1 MKRLTVFTL
10 IAVSMLPACTN
21 EALQE
26 KAANQNY
33 SFTARTDAG
42 IKTRTCLGEV
52 LSNETYPLLWE
63 KGDRIIIAP
72 SGKPATSYYETQEQG
87 CDVAEFRFISGL
99 EGNEMP
105 PENTALTALYPAD
118 AYKFTDGKHT
128 INIPENQ
135 TYRKNNISSGT
146 MPMIA
151 GATSRELSFR
161 NVCGI
166 LRLRLNTLEQDIRLS
181 SIKVAADKGLAG
193 PIATFEGTDVTWNN
207 PDGETGHGI
216 TLSCDGVALSPEPED
231 FYIVLPQGKYTG
243 FTIQLETGSPTGSRR
258 IYRMNEVLDIERS
271 AITTVNLDLA
281 QFHGG
286 SMENVTDGDKHHA
299 LTELGYGLE
308 CEEKSIYVFKEGGS
322 GSTLVKSYVGAG
334 YSDGQSSMK
343 SLPWTATFST
353 DDGATWDS
361 TIPEMFTEFTT
372 HGDGDIAG
380 DLLQYS
386 ISPSNI
392 DRVCLVKLKQDDSGK
407 EKDLRIAQY
416 TNVLVLTYDTFKADE
431 RHNVCYSKDHALL
444 SVIYEDGTE
453 EFVPEKYDNIRVGH
467 VFPEPGRHVVKL
479 RLSNTA
485 TTLDNMF
492 SIAYWAAEEYLTT
505 ADFSHTDLSGIT
517 NMESMFQNC
526 KHLETCVF
534 GEVNTPELKNI
545 KNMFKY
551 CYELRSVDIASLQ
564 TDKVTDMSSL
574 FFNCSSLERLDL
586 TGFMTNSV
594 TDMSNMFYSCRK
606 LETLDLSSF
615 DTSNVTNMNSMF
627 CSCNSLKD
635 IDLTSFNTIKAKD
648 MGGIFQ
654 ICESLKSLDLRNF
667 NTSNTENMGGMFARC
682 TKLESIDL
690 SSFNTANCTQM
701 ASMFNDCKNLKNLD
715 LRHFSTDKV
724 GSMERMFNNCSSLTE
739 LDLSSFHTQ
748 AVKSMGYM
756 FENCT
761 SLAALDLTNLSAQS
775 LEMARSMFDNCT
787 SLKNITLNDFNAP
800 NLTNAYHMFYRCE
813 AESISITNFSCADDG
828 YLYGMF
834 YGCSSMKTLTL
845 KNFDASK
852 AGSLEY
858 FLCGCRALEYLDLS
872 EFYTD
877 NVKNMSSMFMNCSS
891 LKHIDLSGM
900 RTSNV
905 TNMSMMF
912 SGSAVSEL
920 DLSNFDTSNVTQ
932 MYSMFEYCKE
942 LHTIRMNMTAMNAEL
957 HVDRMFSQ
965 TQKAGCLYAKD
976 GIVDSRIQE
985 QLPQNW
991 TIEAF

>member
-99 EGNEMP
+99 DGNAMP
-105 PENTALTALYPAD
+105 PDNTALTALYPAD

-128 INIPENQ
+128 INIPKNQ

-151 GATSRELSFR
+151 GATSRELYFR

-207 PDGETGHGI
+207 PDSETGHGI

-231 FYIVLPQGKYTG
+231 FYIVLPPGNYSG
-243 FTIQLETGSPTGSRR
+243 FKIQLETEGPDKKTYS
-258 IYRMNEVLDIERS
+258 MDEVLEIERS

-286 SMENVTDGDKHHA
+286 SMEDVTDGDKHHA

-322 GSTLVKSYVGAG
+322 GSTLVKSYVGTS

-353 DDGATWDS
+353 DDGATWGS
-361 TIPEMFTEFTT
+361 TVPEMFTEFTT

-453 EFVPEKYDNIRVGH
+453 EFVPEKYDNIRMSH

-505 ADFSHTDLSGIT
+505 ADFSHTDLSGTT

-534 GEVNTPELKNI
+534 GEVNSPELKNI

-551 CYELRSVDIASLQ
+551 CYALRSVDIASLQ

-635 IDLTSFNTIKAKD
+635 IDLTSFNTVKAKD

-654 ICESLKSLDLRNF
+654 ICESLESLDLRNF
-667 NTSNTENMGGMFARC
+667 STSNTENMGGMFARC

-761 SLAALDLTNLSAQS
+761 SLAALDLTNFSAQS
-775 LEMARSMFDNCT
+775 LEMARSMFENCS
-787 SLKNITLNDFNAP
+787 SLKSITLNDFNAP
-800 NLTNAYHMFYRCE
+800 KLTNAYMMFYRCE
-813 AESISITNFSCADDG
+813 AESISIANFSCADDG
-828 YLYGMF
+828 NLYGMF
-834 YGCSSMKTLTL
+834 NGCSSMKTLTL

-858 FLCGCRALEYLDLS
+858 FLCGCRALEHLDLS

-877 NVKNMSSMFMNCSS
+877 NVKNMGSMFMNCSS

-942 LHTIRMNMTAMNAEL
+942 LHTVRMNMTAMNAEL

-976 GIVDSRIQE
+976 GIVDSRIRE
-985 QLPQNW
+985 KLPQNW

>member
-193 PIATFEGTDVTWNN
+193 PIATFEVTDVTWNN
-207 PDGETGHGI
+207 PDSETGRGI

-231 FYIVLPQGKYTG
+231 FYIVLPPGNYSG
-243 FTIQLETGSPTGSRR
+243 FKIQLETEGPDKKT
-258 IYRMNEVLDIERS
+258 YRMDGVLEIERS

-286 SMENVTDGDKHHA
+286 SMEDVTDGDKHHA

-322 GSTLVKSYVGAG
+322 GSTLVKSYVGAS
-334 YSDGQSSMK
+334 YSDGQNSMK

-361 TIPEMFTEFTT
+361 TVPEMFTEFTT

-505 ADFSHTDLSGIT
+505 ADFSHADLSGIT

-551 CYELRSVDIASLQ
+551 CYALRSVDIASLQ

-635 IDLTSFNTIKAKD
+635 IDLTSFNTVKAKD

-654 ICESLKSLDLRNF
+654 ICESLESLDLRNF

-701 ASMFNDCKNLKNLD
+701 ASMFNECKNLKNLD

-761 SLAALDLTNLSAQS
+761 SLAALDLTNFSAQS
-775 LEMARSMFDNCT
+775 LEMARSMFENCS
-787 SLKNITLNDFNAP
+787 SLKSITLNDFNAP
-800 NLTNAYHMFYRCE
+800 KLTNAYMMFYRCE
-813 AESISITNFSCADDG
+813 AKSISIANFSCADDG
-828 YLYGMF
+828 NLYGMF
-834 YGCSSMKTLTL
+834 NGCSSMKTLTL

-858 FLCGCRALEYLDLS
+858 FLCGCRALEHLDLS

-877 NVKNMSSMFMNCSS
+877 NVKNMGSMFMNCSS

-905 TNMSMMF
+905 TNMSLMF

-942 LHTIRMNMTAMNAEL
+942 LHTVRMNMTAMNAEL

-976 GIVDSRIQE
+976 GIVDSRIRE
-985 QLPQNW
+985 KLPQNW

>member
-72 SGKPATSYYETQEQG
+72 SGKPATSYYETQGQDN
-87 CDVAEFRFISGL
+87 DVAEFRFISGL
-99 EGNEMP
+99 DGNAMP
-105 PENTALTALYPAD
+105 PEDTALTALYPAD

-193 PIATFEGTDVTWNN
+193 PIATFKGTDVTWNN
-207 PDGETGHGI
+207 PDSETGHGI

-231 FYIVLPQGKYTG
+231 FYIVLPPGNYSG
-243 FTIQLETGSPTGSRR
+243 FKIQLETESLDKKS
-258 IYRMNEVLDIERS
+258 YRMDEVLEIERS

-286 SMENVTDGDKHHA
+286 SMEDVTDGDKHHA

-322 GSTLVKSYVGAG
+322 GSTLVKSYVGAS

-353 DDGATWDS
+353 DDGATWGS
-361 TIPEMFTEFTT
+361 TVPEMFTEFTT

-551 CYELRSVDIASLQ
+551 CYALRSVDIASLQ

-635 IDLTSFNTIKAKD
+635 IDLTSFNTVKAKD

-654 ICESLKSLDLRNF
+654 ICESLESLDLRNF

-724 GSMERMFNNCSSLTE
+724 GSMERMFNNCSSLTD

-761 SLAALDLTNLSAQS
+761 SLAALDLTNFSAQS
-775 LEMARSMFDNCT
+775 LEMARSMFENCS
-787 SLKNITLNDFNAP
+787 SLKSITLNDFNAP
-800 NLTNAYHMFYRCE
+800 KLTNAYMMFYRCE
-813 AESISITNFSCADDG
+813 AESISIANFSCADDG
-828 YLYGMF
+828 NLYGMF

-858 FLCGCRALEYLDLS
+858 FLCGCRALEHLDLS

-920 DLSNFDTSNVTQ
+920 DLSDFDTSNVTQ

-942 LHTIRMNMTAMNAEL
+942 LHTVRMNMTAMNAEL

-976 GIVDSRIQE
+976 GIVDSRIRE
-985 QLPQNW
+985 KLPQNW

>member
-72 SGKPATSYYETQEQG
+72 SGKPATSYYETQDQDS
-87 CDVAEFRFISGL
+87 DVAEFRFISGL
-99 EGNEMP
+99 EGNAMP

-135 TYRKNNISSGT
+135 TYRKNSISSGT

-193 PIATFEGTDVTWNN
+193 PIAIFEGTDVTWNN
-207 PDGETGHGI
+207 PDSETGHGI

-286 SMENVTDGDKHHA
+286 SMEDVTDGDKHHA

-322 GSTLVKSYVGAG
+322 GSTLVKSYVGAS

-361 TIPEMFTEFTT
+361 TVPEMFTEFTT

-392 DRVCLVKLKQDDSGK
+392 DRVCLVRLKQDDSGK
-407 EKDLRIAQY
+407 EKELRIAQY

-551 CYELRSVDIASLQ
+551 CYALRSVDIASLQ

-627 CSCNSLKD
+627 CSCNFLKD
-635 IDLTSFNTIKAKD
+635 IDLTSFNTVKAKD

-756 FENCT
+756 FEDCT
-761 SLAALDLTNLSAQS
+761 SLAALDLTNFSAQS

-800 NLTNAYHMFYRCE
+800 KLTNAYMMFYRCE

-845 KNFDASK
+845 KDFDASK

-912 SGSAVSEL
+912 SGSVVSEL

-942 LHTIRMNMTAMNAEL
+942 LHTVRMNMTAMNAEL

-965 TQKAGCLYAKD
+965 TQKTGCLYAKD
-976 GIVDSRIQE
+976 GIVDSRIRE
-985 QLPQNW
+985 KLPQNW
-991 TIEAF
+991 TVEAF

>member
-1 MKRLTVFTL
+1 
-10 IAVSMLPACTN
+10 MLPACTN

-26 KAANQNY
+26 KSANQNY
-33 SFTARTDAG
+33 SFTARADVG
-42 IKTRTCLGEV
+42 IKTRTCLGEA

-72 SGKPATSYYETQEQG
+72 SGKPATSYYDTQEQDS
-87 CDVAEFRFISGL
+87 DVAEFRFIIGL
-99 EGNEMP
+99 EGNAMP
-105 PENTALTALYPAD
+105 SENTALTALYPAE
-118 AYKFTDGKHT
+118 AYKFIDGKHT

-135 TYRKNNISSGT
+135 TYRKNSISSGT

-166 LRLRLNTLEQDIRLS
+166 LRLRLNTLEQDIRLNTV
-181 SIKVAADKGLAG
+181 KVTADKGLSG

-207 PDGETGHGI
+207 PDGETGRGI
-216 TLSCDGVALSPEPED
+216 TLSCNGIALSPEPED
-231 FYIVLPQGKYTG
+231 FHIVLPPGNYSG
-243 FTIQLETGSPTGSRR
+243 FKIQLETEGLDKKS
-258 IYRMNEVLDIERS
+258 YRMDKVLEIERS

-286 SMENVTDGDKHHA
+286 SMEDVTDGDKHHA

-322 GSTLVKSYVGAG
+322 GSVLVKSYMGAS

-380 DLLQYS
+380 DQLQYS

-407 EKDLRIAQY
+407 EKDIRIAQY

-431 RHNVCYSKDHALL
+431 RHDVCYSKDHALL

-453 EFVPEKYDNIRVGH
+453 EFVPEKYDNILVGH

-479 RLSNTA
+479 RLNNTA

-505 ADFSHTDLSGIT
+505 ADFSHTDLSRIT

-545 KNMFKY
+545 KNMFKD
-551 CYELRSVDIASLQ
+551 CHALKSVDIASLQ

-574 FFNCSSLERLDL
+574 FFYCGSLERLDL

-606 LETLDLSSF
+606 IETLDLSSF
-615 DTSNVTNMNSMF
+615 DTSNVTDMNFMF
-627 CSCNSLKD
+627 CSCKSLKD
-635 IDLTSFNTIKAKD
+635 IDLTSFNTTKTKD
-648 MGGIFQ
+648 MSGLFQ

-667 NTSNTENMGGMFARC
+667 NTSNTENMGAMFSSC
-682 TKLESIDL
+682 TELESIDL

-701 ASMFNDCKNLKNLD
+701 ASMFNGCRKLRELD
-715 LRHFSTDKV
+715 LRNFRTDKV
-724 GSMERMFNNCSSLTE
+724 KNMQNMFNNCSSLTE
-739 LDLSSFHTQ
+739 LDLSSFHTP
-748 AVKSMGYM
+748 AVTSMGYM
-756 FENCT
+756 FQDCT
-761 SLAALDLTNLSAQS
+761 ALETVDLTNFSAQS
-775 LEMARSMFDNCT
+775 LTMARAMFENC
-787 SLKNITLNDFNAP
+787 SALKSITLNDFNAP
-800 NLTNAYHMFYRCE
+800 NLTNAYMMFYRCG
-813 AESISITNFSCADDG
+813 AVSISIANFSCADDG
-828 YLYGMF
+828 NLYGMF
-834 YGCSSMKTLTL
+834 RDCSSLKTLTL

-852 AGSLEY
+852 AGTLEY
-858 FLCGCRALEYLDLS
+858 FLCSCIRLEYLDLS

-877 NVKNMSSMFMNCSS
+877 NVKNMRAMFMNCTS

-905 TNMSMMF
+905 TNMSFMF
-912 SGSAVSEL
+912 SNCATSEL
-920 DLSNFDTSNVTQ
+920 DLSDFDTSNVTK
-932 MYSMFEYCKE
+932 MYSMFESCKE
-942 LHTIRMNMTAMNAEL
+942 LHTVRMNMTAMNAEL
-957 HVDRMFSQ
+957 HVDRMFPQ

-976 GIVDSRIQE
+976 GIVDSRIRE
-985 QLPQNW
+985 KLPQNW

>member
-1 MKRLTVFTL
+1 MKKLTVFTL

-99 EGNEMP
+99 EGNAMP

-135 TYRKNNISSGT
+135 TYRKNSISSGT

-151 GATSRELSFR
+151 GATSRELTFR

-166 LRLRLNTLEQDIRLS
+166 LRLQLNTLEQDIRLS

-207 PDGETGHGI
+207 PDSETGHGI
-216 TLSCDGVALSPEPED
+216 TLSCDSVALSPEPED
-231 FYIVLPQGKYTG
+231 FYIVLPPGNYSG
-243 FTIQLETGSPTGSRR
+243 FKIQLETKGPDKKT
-258 IYRMNEVLDIERS
+258 YRMDEVLEIERS

-286 SMENVTDGDKHHA
+286 SMEDVTDGDKHHA

-322 GSTLVKSYVGAG
+322 GSTLVKSYVGAS

-353 DDGATWDS
+353 DDGATWGS
-361 TIPEMFTEFTT
+361 TVPEMFTEFTT

-534 GEVNTPELKNI
+534 GEVNSPELKNI

-551 CYELRSVDIASLQ
+551 CYALRSVDIASLQ

-635 IDLTSFNTIKAKD
+635 IDLTSFNTVKAKD

-654 ICESLKSLDLRNF
+654 ICESLESLDLRNF
-667 NTSNTENMGGMFARC
+667 STSNTENMGGMFARC

-761 SLAALDLTNLSAQS
+761 SLAALDLTNFSAQS
-775 LEMARSMFDNCT
+775 LEMARSMFENCT
-787 SLKNITLNDFNAP
+787 SLKSITLNDFNAP
-800 NLTNAYHMFYRCE
+800 NLTNAYMMFYRCE
-813 AESISITNFSCADDG
+813 AESISIANFSCADNG
-828 YLYGMF
+828 NLYGMF
-834 YGCSSMKTLTL
+834 QDCSSMKTLTL

-852 AGSLEY
+852 AGSLDY
-858 FLCGCRALEYLDLS
+858 FLCGCRALEHLDLS

-991 TIEAF
+991 TVEAF

>member
-72 SGKPATSYYETQEQG
+72 SGKPATSYYETQGQDN
-87 CDVAEFRFISGL
+87 DVAEFRFISGL
-99 EGNEMP
+99 EGNAMP

-207 PDGETGHGI
+207 PDGETGRGI

-231 FYIVLPQGKYTG
+231 FYIVLPPGNYSG
-243 FTIQLETGSPTGSRR
+243 FKIQLETEGPDKKT
-258 IYRMNEVLDIERS
+258 YRMDGVLEIERS

-286 SMENVTDGDKHHA
+286 SMEDVTDGDKHHA

-322 GSTLVKSYVGAG
+322 GSTLVKSYVGAS

-517 NMESMFQNC
+517 NMENMFQNC

-606 LETLDLSSF
+606 HETLDLSSF

-635 IDLTSFNTIKAKD
+635 IDLTSFNTVKAKD

-654 ICESLKSLDLRNF
+654 ICESLESLDLRNF

-724 GSMERMFNNCSSLTE
+724 GSIERMFNNCSSLTE

-761 SLAALDLTNLSAQS
+761 SLAALDLTNFSAQS
-775 LEMARSMFDNCT
+775 LEMARSMFENCS
-787 SLKNITLNDFNAP
+787 SLKSITLNDFNAP
-800 NLTNAYHMFYRCE
+800 NLTNAYMMFYRCE
-813 AESISITNFSCADDG
+813 AESISIANFSCADDG
-828 YLYGMF
+828 NLYGMF
-834 YGCSSMKTLTL
+834 QDCSSMKTLTL

-858 FLCGCRALEYLDLS
+858 FLCGCRALEHLDLS

-965 TQKAGCLYAKD
+965 TQKTGCLYAKD
-976 GIVDSRIQE
+976 GIVDSRIRE
-985 QLPQNW
+985 KLPQNW

>member
-1 MKRLTVFTL
+1 MKRLTVFTF

-42 IKTRTCLGEV
+42 IKTRTCLGEAW
-52 LSNETYPLLWE
+52 SNETYPLLWE

-72 SGKPATSYYETQEQG
+72 SGKPATSYYETQGQ
-87 CDVAEFRFISGL
+87 DSDMAEFRFISGL
-99 EGNEMP
+99 DGNEMP
-105 PENTALTALYPAD
+105 PENTALTALYPAE

-128 INIPENQ
+128 IHIPENQ

-151 GATSRELSFR
+151 GATSRELHFR

-207 PDGETGHGI
+207 PDSETGHGI

-231 FYIVLPQGKYTG
+231 FYIVLPPGNYSG
-243 FTIQLETGSPTGSRR
+243 FKIQLETEGPDKKTYSMDG
-258 IYRMNEVLDIERS
+258 VLEIERS

-286 SMENVTDGDKHHA
+286 SMEDVTDGDKHHA

-322 GSTLVKSYVGAG
+322 GSTLVKSYVGAS

-361 TIPEMFTEFTT
+361 TVPEMFTEFTT

-431 RHNVCYSKDHALL
+431 SHNVCYSKDHALL

-453 EFVPEKYDNIRVGH
+453 EFVPEKYDNIRMSH

-526 KHLETCVF
+526 KQLETCVF

-545 KNMFKY
+545 KNMFKD
-551 CYELRSVDIASLQ
+551 CYALKSVDIASLQ
-564 TDKVTDMSSL
+564 TDKVTDMSGL
-574 FFNCSSLERLDL
+574 FYYCGSLERLDL
-586 TGFMTNSV
+586 TGFMTSSV
-594 TDMSNMFYSCRK
+594 TDMSDMFHSCGK
-606 LETLDLSSF
+606 IETLDLSSF
-615 DTSNVTNMNSMF
+615 DTSNVTDMNFMF
-627 CSCNSLKD
+627 CSCKSLRD
-635 IDLTSFNTIKAKD
+635 IDLTSFNTVKAKD
-648 MGGIFQ
+648 MCGMFQ
-654 ICESLKSLDLRNF
+654 ICESLESLDLRNF

-724 GSMERMFNNCSSLTE
+724 ESMESMFNNCSSLTE

-761 SLAALDLTNLSAQS
+761 SLAALDLTNFSAQS
-775 LEMARSMFDNCT
+775 LTMARSMFENCS
-787 SLKNITLNDFNAP
+787 SLKSITLNDFNAP
-800 NLTNAYHMFYRCE
+800 NLTNAYMMFYRCE

-834 YGCSSMKTLTL
+834 HDCSSMKTLTL
-845 KNFDASK
+845 KNFDANK
-852 AGSLEY
+852 ASSLEY
-858 FLCGCRALEYLDLS
+858 FLCGCRALEHLDLS

-877 NVKNMSSMFMNCSS
+877 NVKNMGSMFMNCSS

-900 RTSNV
+900 MTSNV
-905 TNMSMMF
+905 TNMSLMF

-932 MYSMFEYCKE
+932 MYSMFEYCNE
-942 LHTIRMNMTAMNAEL
+942 LHTVRMNMTAMNAEL

-976 GIVDSRIQE
+976 GIVDSRIRE
-985 QLPQNW
+985 KLPQNW

>member
-42 IKTRTCLGEV
+42 IKTRTFLGEV

-63 KGDRIIIAP
+63 KGDRLIIAP

-87 CDVAEFRFISGL
+87 FDVAEFRFISGL

-118 AYKFTDGKHT
+118 VYKFTDGKHT

-151 GATSRELSFR
+151 RAASRELSFR

-181 SIKVAADKGLAG
+181 TIKVAADKGLSG
-193 PIATFEGTDVTWNN
+193 PIATFEETDVTWNN
-207 PDGETGHGI
+207 PDGETGRGI

-231 FYIVLPQGKYTG
+231 FYIVLPPGNYSG
-243 FTIQLETGSPTGSRR
+243 FKIQLETESLDKKS
-258 IYRMNEVLDIERS
+258 YRMNEVLEIERS

-286 SMENVTDGDKHHA
+286 SMEDVTDGDKHHA

-322 GSTLVKSYVGAG
+322 GSTLVKSYVGAS

-392 DRVCLVKLKQDDSGK
+392 DRVCLVKLKQDESGK
-407 EKDLRIAQY
+407 ERDLRIAQY

-635 IDLTSFNTIKAKD
+635 IDLTSFNTVKAKD

-739 LDLSSFHTQ
+739 LNLSSFHTQ

-761 SLAALDLTNLSAQS
+761 SLAALDLTNFSAQS
-775 LEMARSMFDNCT
+775 LEMARSMFENCS
-787 SLKNITLNDFNAP
+787 SLKSITLNDFNAP
-800 NLTNAYHMFYRCE
+800 KLTNAYMMFYRCE
-813 AESISITNFSCADDG
+813 AESISIANFSCADDG
-828 YLYGMF
+828 NLYGMF

-858 FLCGCRALEYLDLS
+858 FLCGCRALEHLDLS

-877 NVKNMSSMFMNCSS
+877 NVKNMNSMFMNCSS

-920 DLSNFDTSNVTQ
+920 DLSDFDTSNVTQ

-942 LHTIRMNMTAMNAEL
+942 LHTVRMNMTAMNAEL

-976 GIVDSRIQE
+976 GIVDSRIRE
-985 QLPQNW
+985 KLPQNW

>member
-99 EGNEMP
+99 DGNAMP
-105 PENTALTALYPAD
+105 PDNTALTALYPAD

-151 GATSRELSFR
+151 GATSRELYFR

-207 PDGETGHGI
+207 PDSETGRGI

-231 FYIVLPQGKYTG
+231 FYIVLPPGNYSG
-243 FTIQLETGSPTGSRR
+243 FTIQLETEGLDKKT
-258 IYRMNEVLDIERS
+258 YRMNEVLEIERS

-286 SMENVTDGDKHHA
+286 SMEDVTDGDKHHA

-322 GSTLVKSYVGAG
+322 GSTLVKSYVGAS

-353 DDGATWDS
+353 DDGATWGS

-380 DLLQYS
+380 DLLRYS

-505 ADFSHTDLSGIT
+505 ADFSHADLSRTT

-526 KHLETCVF
+526 KHLEICVF

-551 CYELRSVDIASLQ
+551 CYALRSVDIASLQ

-635 IDLTSFNTIKAKD
+635 IDLTSFNTAKAKD

-701 ASMFNDCKNLKNLD
+701 ASMFNECKNLKNLD

-761 SLAALDLTNLSAQS
+761 SLAALDLTNFSAQS
-775 LEMARSMFDNCT
+775 LEMARSMFENCS
-787 SLKNITLNDFNAP
+787 SLKSITLNDFNAP
-800 NLTNAYHMFYRCE
+800 KLTNAYMMFYRCE
-813 AESISITNFSCADDG
+813 AESISIANFSCADDG
-828 YLYGMF
+828 NLYGMF
-834 YGCSSMKTLTL
+834 NGCSSMKTLTL

-858 FLCGCRALEYLDLS
+858 FLCGCRALEHLDLS

-877 NVKNMSSMFMNCSS
+877 NVKNMGSMFMNCSS

-905 TNMSMMF
+905 TNMSLMF

-942 LHTIRMNMTAMNAEL
+942 LHTVRMNMTAMNAEL

-976 GIVDSRIQE
+976 GIVDSRIRE
-985 QLPQNW
+985 KLPQNW

>member
-26 KAANQNY
+26 KSANHNY

-72 SGKPATSYYETQEQG
+72 SGKPATSYYETQSQDN
-87 CDVAEFRFISGL
+87 DVAEFRFISGL

-135 TYRKNNISSGT
+135 IYRKNNISSGT

-207 PDGETGHGI
+207 PDSETGHGI

-231 FYIVLPQGKYTG
+231 FYIVLPPGNYSG
-243 FTIQLETGSPTGSRR
+243 FKIQLETGSPTGSRR
-258 IYRMNEVLDIERS
+258 IYRMNEVLNIERS

-286 SMENVTDGDKHHA
+286 SMEDVTDGDKHHA
-299 LTELGYGLE
+299 LTELGYRLE
-308 CEEKSIYVFKEGGS
+308 CGEKSIYVFEEGGS
-322 GSTLVKSYVGAG
+322 GSTLVKSYVGAS

-361 TIPEMFTEFTT
+361 TVPEMFTEFTT

-453 EFVPEKYDNIRVGH
+453 EFVPEKYDNIRMSH

-551 CYELRSVDIASLQ
+551 CYALRSVDIASLQ

-635 IDLTSFNTIKAKD
+635 IDLTSFNTVKAKD

-667 NTSNTENMGGMFARC
+667 NTSNTENMGGIFARC

-761 SLAALDLTNLSAQS
+761 SLAALDLANFSAQS

-800 NLTNAYHMFYRCE
+800 NLTNAYMMFYRCE

-845 KNFDASK
+845 KDFDASK

-905 TNMSMMF
+905 TNMSLMF

-942 LHTIRMNMTAMNAEL
+942 LHAIRMNMTAMNAEL

-976 GIVDSRIQE
+976 GIVDSRIRE
-985 QLPQNW
+985 KLPQNW

>member
-99 EGNEMP
+99 DGNAMP

-166 LRLRLNTLEQDIRLS
+166 LRLRLNTLEQDMRLS

-193 PIATFEGTDVTWNN
+193 PIATFKGTDVTWNN
-207 PDGETGHGI
+207 PDSETGHGI

-231 FYIVLPQGKYTG
+231 FYIVLPPGNYSG
-243 FTIQLETGSPTGSRR
+243 FKIQLETESLDKKS
-258 IYRMNEVLDIERS
+258 YRMDEVLEIERS

-286 SMENVTDGDKHHA
+286 SMEDVTDGDKHHA

-322 GSTLVKSYVGAG
+322 GSTLVKSYVGAS

-353 DDGATWDS
+353 DDGATWGS
-361 TIPEMFTEFTT
+361 TVPEMFTEFTT

-392 DRVCLVKLKQDDSGK
+392 DRVCLVKLKQEDSGK

-505 ADFSHTDLSGIT
+505 ADFSHADLSGIT

-606 LETLDLSSF
+606 LKTLDLSSF

-635 IDLTSFNTIKAKD
+635 IDLTSFNTVKAKD

-654 ICESLKSLDLRNF
+654 ICESLESLDLRNF

-761 SLAALDLTNLSAQS
+761 SLAALDLTNFSAQS

-800 NLTNAYHMFYRCE
+800 NLTNAYMMFYRCE
-813 AESISITNFSCADDG
+813 AESISIANFSCADDG
-828 YLYGMF
+828 NLYGMF
-834 YGCSSMKTLTL
+834 QDCSSMKTLTL
-845 KNFDASK
+845 KDFDASK

-905 TNMSMMF
+905 TNMSLMF

-942 LHTIRMNMTAMNAEL
+942 LHTVRMNMTAMNAEL

-976 GIVDSRIQE
+976 GIVDSRIRE
-985 QLPQNW
+985 KLPQNW

>member
-99 EGNEMP
+99 DGNAMP
-105 PENTALTALYPAD
+105 PDNTALTALYPAD

-151 GATSRELSFR
+151 GATSRELYFR

-207 PDGETGHGI
+207 PDSETGRGI

-231 FYIVLPQGKYTG
+231 FYIVLPPGNYSG
-243 FTIQLETGSPTGSRR
+243 FKIQLETEGPDKKT
-258 IYRMNEVLDIERS
+258 YRMDGVLEIERS

-286 SMENVTDGDKHHA
+286 SMEDVTDGDKHHA

-322 GSTLVKSYVGAG
+322 GSTLVKSYVGTS

-361 TIPEMFTEFTT
+361 TAPEMFTEFTT

-479 RLSNTA
+479 RLNNTA

-505 ADFSHTDLSGIT
+505 ADFSHTDLSGTT

-534 GEVNTPELKNI
+534 GEVNTTELKNI

-551 CYELRSVDIASLQ
+551 CYALRSVDIASLQ

-635 IDLTSFNTIKAKD
+635 IDLTSFNTVKTKD

-701 ASMFNDCKNLKNLD
+701 ASMFNECKNLKNLD

-739 LDLSSFHTQ
+739 LNLSSFHTQ

-761 SLAALDLTNLSAQS
+761 SLAALDLTNFSAQS
-775 LEMARSMFDNCT
+775 LEMARSMFENCS
-787 SLKNITLNDFNAP
+787 SLKSITLNDFNAP
-800 NLTNAYHMFYRCE
+800 KLTNAYMMFYRCE
-813 AESISITNFSCADDG
+813 AESISIANFSCADDG
-828 YLYGMF
+828 NLYGMF

-858 FLCGCRALEYLDLS
+858 FLCGCRALEHLDLS

-877 NVKNMSSMFMNCSS
+877 NVKNMSSMFLNCSS

-920 DLSNFDTSNVTQ
+920 DLSDFDTSNVTQ

-942 LHTIRMNMTAMNAEL
+942 LHTVRMNMTAMNAEL
-957 HVDRMFSQ
+957 NVDRMFSQ

-976 GIVDSRIQE
+976 GIVDSRIRE
-985 QLPQNW
+985 KLPQNW
-991 TIEAF
+991 TVEAF

>member
-42 IKTRTCLGEV
+42 IKTRTFLGEV

-128 INIPENQ
+128 IIIPENQ

-207 PDGETGHGI
+207 PDSETGHGI

-231 FYIVLPQGKYTG
+231 FYIVLPPGNYSG
-243 FTIQLETGSPTGSRR
+243 FKIQLETEGPDKKT
-258 IYRMNEVLDIERS
+258 YRMDEVLEIERS

-286 SMENVTDGDKHHA
+286 SMEDVTDGDKHHA

-322 GSTLVKSYVGAG
+322 GSTLVKSYVGAS

-361 TIPEMFTEFTT
+361 TVPEMFTEFTT

-551 CYELRSVDIASLQ
+551 CYALRSVDIASLQ

-627 CSCNSLKD
+627 GSCNSLKD
-635 IDLTSFNTIKAKD
+635 IDLTSFNTVKAKD

-654 ICESLKSLDLRNF
+654 ICESLESLDLRNF
-667 NTSNTENMGGMFARC
+667 STSNTENMGGMFARC

-690 SSFNTANCTQM
+690 SSFNTANCTHM

-761 SLAALDLTNLSAQS
+761 SLSALDLANFSAQS
-775 LEMARSMFDNCT
+775 LEMARSMFENCS
-787 SLKNITLNDFNAP
+787 SLKSITLNDFNAP
-800 NLTNAYHMFYRCE
+800 NLTNAYMMFYRCE
-813 AESISITNFSCADDG
+813 AESISIANFSCADDG
-828 YLYGMF
+828 NLYGMF
-834 YGCSSMKTLTL
+834 QDCSSMKTLTL

-852 AGSLEY
+852 AGSLDY
-858 FLCGCRALEYLDLS
+858 FLCGCRALEHLDLS

-877 NVKNMSSMFMNCSS
+877 NVKNMGSMFMNCSS

-905 TNMSMMF
+905 TNMSLMF

-932 MYSMFEYCKE
+932 MYSMFEYCNE
-942 LHTIRMNMTAMNAEL
+942 LHTVRMNMTAMNAEL

-976 GIVDSRIQE
+976 GIVDSRIRE
-985 QLPQNW
+985 KLPQNW

>member
-33 SFTARTDAG
+33 SFTARTDTG

-52 LSNETYPLLWE
+52 LSNETYPMLWE

-207 PDGETGHGI
+207 PDSETGHGI

-231 FYIVLPQGKYTG
+231 FYIVLPPGNYSG
-243 FTIQLETGSPTGSRR
+243 FTIQLETEGLDKKT
-258 IYRMNEVLDIERS
+258 YRMNEVLEIERS

-286 SMENVTDGDKHHA
+286 SMEDVTDGDKHHA

-322 GSTLVKSYVGAG
+322 GSTLVKSYVGTS

-361 TIPEMFTEFTT
+361 TAPEMFTEFTT

-453 EFVPEKYDNIRVGH
+453 EFVPEKYDNIRMSH

-505 ADFSHTDLSGIT
+505 ADFSHTDLSRIT

-534 GEVNTPELKNI
+534 GEVNTTELKNI

-551 CYELRSVDIASLQ
+551 CYALRSVDIASLQ

-635 IDLTSFNTIKAKD
+635 IDLTSFNTVKTKD

-701 ASMFNDCKNLKNLD
+701 ASMFNECKNLKNLD

-739 LDLSSFHTQ
+739 LNLSSFHTQ

-761 SLAALDLTNLSAQS
+761 SLAALDLTNFSAQS
-775 LEMARSMFDNCT
+775 LEMARSMFENCS
-787 SLKNITLNDFNAP
+787 SLKSITLNDFNAP
-800 NLTNAYHMFYRCE
+800 KLTNAYMMFYRCE
-813 AESISITNFSCADDG
+813 AESISIANFSCADDG
-828 YLYGMF
+828 NLYGMF

-858 FLCGCRALEYLDLS
+858 FLCGCRALEHLDLS

-877 NVKNMSSMFMNCSS
+877 NVKNMSSMFLNCSS

-920 DLSNFDTSNVTQ
+920 DLSDFDTSNVTQ

-942 LHTIRMNMTAMNAEL
+942 LHTVRMNMTAMNAEL

-976 GIVDSRIQE
+976 GIVDSRIRE
-985 QLPQNW
+985 KLPQNW

>member
-99 EGNEMP
+99 EGNAMP

-135 TYRKNNISSGT
+135 TYRKNSISSGT
-146 MPMIA
+146 MPMLA
-151 GATSRELSFR
+151 GATSRELHFR

-166 LRLRLNTLEQDIRLS
+166 LRLRLNTLEQDVKLS
-181 SIKVAADKGLAG
+181 TIKVAADKGLAG

-207 PDGETGHGI
+207 PDSETGHGI

-231 FYIVLPQGKYTG
+231 FYIVLPPGNYSG
-243 FTIQLETGSPTGSRR
+243 FKIQLETEGLDKKT
-258 IYRMNEVLDIERS
+258 YRMDEVLEIERS

-286 SMENVTDGDKHHA
+286 SMEDVTDGDKHHA

-322 GSTLVKSYVGAG
+322 GSTLVKSYVGAS

-361 TIPEMFTEFTT
+361 TVPEMFTEFTT

-407 EKDLRIAQY
+407 EKGLRIAQY

-453 EFVPEKYDNIRVGH
+453 EFVPEKYDNIRMSH

-534 GEVNTPELKNI
+534 GEVNSPELKNI

-551 CYELRSVDIASLQ
+551 CYALRSVDIASLQ

-615 DTSNVTNMNSMF
+615 DTANVTNMNAMF
-627 CSCNSLKD
+627 GSCNSLKD
-635 IDLTSFNTIKAKD
+635 IDLTSFNTVKAKD

-654 ICESLKSLDLRNF
+654 ICESLESLDLRNF
-667 NTSNTENMGGMFARC
+667 STSNTENMGGMFARC

-761 SLAALDLTNLSAQS
+761 SLSALDLANFSAQS
-775 LEMARSMFDNCT
+775 LEMARSMFENCS
-787 SLKNITLNDFNAP
+787 SLKSITLNDFNAP
-800 NLTNAYHMFYRCE
+800 NLTNAYMMFYRCE
-813 AESISITNFSCADDG
+813 AESISIANFSCADDG
-828 YLYGMF
+828 NLYGMF
-834 YGCSSMKTLTL
+834 QDCSSMKTLTL

-858 FLCGCRALEYLDLS
+858 FLCGCRALEHLDLS

-877 NVKNMSSMFMNCSS
+877 NVKNMGSMFMNCSS

-905 TNMSMMF
+905 TNMSLMF

-942 LHTIRMNMTAMNAEL
+942 LHTVRMNMTAMNAEL

-976 GIVDSRIQE
+976 GIVDSRIRE
-985 QLPQNW
+985 KLPQNW

>member
-72 SGKPATSYYETQEQG
+72 SGKPATSYYETQGQDN
-87 CDVAEFRFISGL
+87 DVAEFRFISDL

-135 TYRKNNISSGT
+135 TYRKNNICSGT
-146 MPMIA
+146 MLMIA

-207 PDGETGHGI
+207 PDGETGRGI

-231 FYIVLPQGKYTG
+231 FYIVLPPGNYSG
-243 FTIQLETGSPTGSRR
+243 FKIQLETEGPDKKT
-258 IYRMNEVLDIERS
+258 YRMDGVLEIERS

-286 SMENVTDGDKHHA
+286 SMEEVTDGDKHHA

-322 GSTLVKSYVGAG
+322 GSTLVKSYVGAS
-334 YSDGQSSMK
+334 YSDGKSSMK

-361 TIPEMFTEFTT
+361 TVPEMFTEFTT

-392 DRVCLVKLKQDDSGK
+392 DRVCLVRLKQDDSGK

-505 ADFSHTDLSGIT
+505 ADFSHADLSRTT

-551 CYELRSVDIASLQ
+551 CYALRSVDIASLQ

-635 IDLTSFNTIKAKD
+635 IDLTSFNTVKAKD

-654 ICESLKSLDLRNF
+654 ICESLESLDLRNF

-701 ASMFNDCKNLKNLD
+701 ASMFNECKNLKNLD

-761 SLAALDLTNLSAQS
+761 SLAALDLTNFSAQS
-775 LEMARSMFDNCT
+775 LEMARSMFENCS
-787 SLKNITLNDFNAP
+787 SLKSITLNDFNAP
-800 NLTNAYHMFYRCE
+800 KLTNAYMMFYRCE
-813 AESISITNFSCADDG
+813 AESISIANFSCADDG
-828 YLYGMF
+828 NLYGMF
-834 YGCSSMKTLTL
+834 NGCSSMKTLTL

-858 FLCGCRALEYLDLS
+858 FLCGCRALEHLDLS

-877 NVKNMSSMFMNCSS
+877 NVKNMGSMFMNCSS

-900 RTSNV
+900 MTSNV
-905 TNMSMMF
+905 TNMSLMF

-942 LHTIRMNMTAMNAEL
+942 LHTVRMNMTAMNAEL

-976 GIVDSRIQE
+976 GIVDSRIRE
-985 QLPQNW
+985 KLPQNW

>member
-99 EGNEMP
+99 DGNAMP
-105 PENTALTALYPAD
+105 PDNTALTALYPAD

-166 LRLRLNTLEQDIRLS
+166 LRLKLNTLEQDIRLS

-231 FYIVLPQGKYTG
+231 FYIVLPPGNYSG
-243 FTIQLETGSPTGSRR
+243 FKIQLETEGPDKKT
-258 IYRMNEVLDIERS
+258 YRMDGVLEIERS

-286 SMENVTDGDKHHA
+286 SMEDVTDGDKHHA

-322 GSTLVKSYVGAG
+322 GSTLVKSYVGTS

-361 TIPEMFTEFTT
+361 TAPEMFTEFTT

-479 RLSNTA
+479 RLNNTA

-551 CYELRSVDIASLQ
+551 CYALRSVDIASLQ

-627 CSCNSLKD
+627 CSCNSIKD
-635 IDLTSFNTIKAKD
+635 IDLTSFNTVKAKD

-682 TKLESIDL
+682 AKLENIDL

-761 SLAALDLTNLSAQS
+761 SLAALDLTNFSAQS

-800 NLTNAYHMFYRCE
+800 KLTNAYMMFYRCE
-813 AESISITNFSCADDG
+813 AESISIANFSCADDG
-828 YLYGMF
+828 NLYGMF
-834 YGCSSMKTLTL
+834 QDCPSMKTLTL

-852 AGSLEY
+852 AGSLDY

-877 NVKNMSSMFMNCSS
+877 NVKSMNSMFMNCSS

-942 LHTIRMNMTAMNAEL
+942 LHTVRMNMTAMNAEL

-976 GIVDSRIQE
+976 GIVDSRIRE
-985 QLPQNW
+985 KLPQNW

>member
-216 TLSCDGVALSPEPED
+216 TLSCDGVALSPEPEA
-231 FYIVLPQGKYTG
+231 FYIVLPPGNYSG
-243 FTIQLETGSPTGSRR
+243 FKIQLETEGPDKKT
-258 IYRMNEVLDIERS
+258 YRMDGVLEIERS

-286 SMENVTDGDKHHA
+286 SMEDVTDGDKHHA

-322 GSTLVKSYVGAG
+322 GSTLVKSYVGAS

-361 TIPEMFTEFTT
+361 TVPEMFTEFTT

-392 DRVCLVKLKQDDSGK
+392 DRVCLVRLKQDDSGK
-407 EKDLRIAQY
+407 EKELRIAQY

-635 IDLTSFNTIKAKD
+635 IDLTSFNTVKAKD

-667 NTSNTENMGGMFARC
+667 STSNTENMGGMFARC

-976 GIVDSRIQE
+976 GIVDSRILE

>member
-99 EGNEMP
+99 DGNAMP

-193 PIATFEGTDVTWNN
+193 PIATFKGTDVTWNN
-207 PDGETGHGI
+207 PDSETGHGI
-216 TLSCDGVALSPEPED
+216 TLSCDGAALSPEPED
-231 FYIVLPQGKYTG
+231 FYIVLPPGNYSG
-243 FTIQLETGSPTGSRR
+243 FKIQLETESLDKKS
-258 IYRMNEVLDIERS
+258 YRMDEVLEIERS

-286 SMENVTDGDKHHA
+286 SMEDVTDGDKHHA

-322 GSTLVKSYVGAG
+322 GSTLVKSYVGAS

-353 DDGATWDS
+353 DDGATWGS
-361 TIPEMFTEFTT
+361 TVPEMFTEFTT

-407 EKDLRIAQY
+407 EKELRIAQY

-615 DTSNVTNMNSMF
+615 YTSNVTNMNSMF

-635 IDLTSFNTIKAKD
+635 IDLTSFNTVKAKD

-654 ICESLKSLDLRNF
+654 ICESLESLDLRNF

-756 FENCT
+756 FEDCT
-761 SLAALDLTNLSAQS
+761 SLAALDLTNFSAQS

-800 NLTNAYHMFYRCE
+800 NLTNAYMMFYRCE
-813 AESISITNFSCADDG
+813 AESISIANFSCADDG
-828 YLYGMF
+828 NLYGMF

-845 KNFDASK
+845 KDFDASK

-965 TQKAGCLYAKD
+965 TQKTGCLYAKD
-976 GIVDSRIQE
+976 GIVDSRIRE
-985 QLPQNW
+985 KLPQNW

>member
-42 IKTRTCLGEV
+42 IKTRTCLGED

-72 SGKPATSYYETQEQG
+72 SGKPATSYYETQGQDN
-87 CDVAEFRFISGL
+87 DVAEFRFISGL
-99 EGNEMP
+99 EGNAMP
-105 PENTALTALYPAD
+105 PDNTALTALYPAD

-135 TYRKNNISSGT
+135 TYRKNSISSGA

-207 PDGETGHGI
+207 PDGETGRGI

-231 FYIVLPQGKYTG
+231 FYIVLPPGNYSG
-243 FTIQLETGSPTGSRR
+243 FKIQLETEGPDKKT
-258 IYRMNEVLDIERS
+258 YRMDGVLEIERS

-286 SMENVTDGDKHHA
+286 SMEDVTDGDKHHA
-299 LTELGYGLE
+299 LTELGYRLE

-322 GSTLVKSYVGAG
+322 GSTLVKSYVGAS

-353 DDGATWDS
+353 DDGATWGS
-361 TIPEMFTEFTT
+361 TVPEMFTEFTT

-627 CSCNSLKD
+627 CYCNSLKD
-635 IDLTSFNTIKAKD
+635 IDLTSFNTVKAKD

-761 SLAALDLTNLSAQS
+761 SLAALDLTNFSAQS
-775 LEMARSMFDNCT
+775 LEMARSMFENCS
-787 SLKNITLNDFNAP
+787 SLKSITLNDFNAP
-800 NLTNAYHMFYRCE
+800 KLTNAYMMFYRCE
-813 AESISITNFSCADDG
+813 AESISIANFSCADDG
-828 YLYGMF
+828 NLYGMF

-858 FLCGCRALEYLDLS
+858 FLCGCRALEHLDLS

-920 DLSNFDTSNVTQ
+920 DLSDFDTSNVTQ

-942 LHTIRMNMTAMNAEL
+942 LHTVRMNMTAMNAEL

-965 TQKAGCLYAKD
+965 TQKTGCLYAKD
-976 GIVDSRIQE
+976 GIVDSRIRE
-985 QLPQNW
+985 KLPQNW

>member
-63 KGDRIIIAP
+63 KGDRIIIAS
-72 SGKPATSYYETQEQG
+72 SGKPATSYYETQGQDK
-87 CDVAEFRFISGL
+87 DVAEFRFISGL

-135 TYRKNNISSGT
+135 TYRKNNISSRT

-207 PDGETGHGI
+207 PDSETGHGI

-231 FYIVLPQGKYTG
+231 FYIVLPPGNYSG
-243 FTIQLETGSPTGSRR
+243 FTIQLETEGLDKKT
-258 IYRMNEVLDIERS
+258 YRMNEVLEIERS

-286 SMENVTDGDKHHA
+286 SMEDVTDGDKHHA

-322 GSTLVKSYVGAG
+322 GSTLVKSYVGAS

-361 TIPEMFTEFTT
+361 TVPEMFTEFTT

-407 EKDLRIAQY
+407 EKNLRIAQY

-453 EFVPEKYDNIRVGH
+453 EFVPEQYDNIRMSH

-505 ADFSHTDLSGIT
+505 ADFSHTDLSGTT

-551 CYELRSVDIASLQ
+551 CYALRSVDIASLQ

-635 IDLTSFNTIKAKD
+635 IDLTSFNTVKAKD

-654 ICESLKSLDLRNF
+654 ICESLESLDLRNF

-701 ASMFNDCKNLKNLD
+701 ASMFNECNNLKNLD

-761 SLAALDLTNLSAQS
+761 SLAALDLTNFSAQS
-775 LEMARSMFDNCT
+775 LEMARSMFENCS
-787 SLKNITLNDFNAP
+787 SLKSITLNDFNAP
-800 NLTNAYHMFYRCE
+800 KLTNAYMMFYRCE
-813 AESISITNFSCADDG
+813 AESISIANFSCADDG
-828 YLYGMF
+828 NLYGMF
-834 YGCSSMKTLTL
+834 NGCSSMKTLTL

-858 FLCGCRALEYLDLS
+858 FLCGCRALEHLDLS

-877 NVKNMSSMFMNCSS
+877 NVKNMGSMFMNCSS

-905 TNMSMMF
+905 TNMSLMF

-942 LHTIRMNMTAMNAEL
+942 LHTVRMNMTAMNAEL

-976 GIVDSRIQE
+976 GIVDSRIRE
-985 QLPQNW
+985 KLPQNW

>member
-21 EALQE
+21 ETLQE

-52 LSNETYPLLWE
+52 LSNETYPMLWE

-72 SGKPATSYYETQEQG
+72 SGKPATSYYETQGQDN
-87 CDVAEFRFISGL
+87 DVAEFRFISGL
-99 EGNEMP
+99 EGNAMP

-207 PDGETGHGI
+207 PDSETGHGI

-231 FYIVLPQGKYTG
+231 FYIVLPPGNYSG
-243 FTIQLETGSPTGSRR
+243 FKIQLETEGLDKKS
-258 IYRMNEVLDIERS
+258 YRMDEVLEIERS

-286 SMENVTDGDKHHA
+286 SMEDVTDGDKHHA

-322 GSTLVKSYVGAG
+322 GSTLVKSYVGAS

-361 TIPEMFTEFTT
+361 TVPEMFTEFTT

-392 DRVCLVKLKQDDSGK
+392 DRVCLVRLKQDDSGK
-407 EKDLRIAQY
+407 EKELRIAQY

-467 VFPEPGRHVVKL
+467 VFPVPGRHVVKL

-627 CSCNSLKD
+627 CSCNSLKN
-635 IDLTSFNTIKAKD
+635 IDLTSFNTVKAKD

-761 SLAALDLTNLSAQS
+761 SLAALDLTNFSAQS
-775 LEMARSMFDNCT
+775 LEMARSMFENCS
-787 SLKNITLNDFNAP
+787 SLKSITLNDFNAP
-800 NLTNAYHMFYRCE
+800 NLTNAYMMFYRCE
-813 AESISITNFSCADDG
+813 AESISIANFSCADDG

-858 FLCGCRALEYLDLS
+858 FLCGCRALEYLDLP

>member
-63 KGDRIIIAP
+63 KGDRIIIAS
-72 SGKPATSYYETQEQG
+72 SGKPATSYYETQGQDN
-87 CDVAEFRFISGL
+87 DVAEFRFISGL

-128 INIPENQ
+128 IDIPENQ

-151 GATSRELSFR
+151 GATSRELYFR

-207 PDGETGHGI
+207 PDSETGRGI

-231 FYIVLPQGKYTG
+231 FYIVLPPGNYSG
-243 FTIQLETGSPTGSRR
+243 FKIQLETEGPDKKT
-258 IYRMNEVLDIERS
+258 YRMDGVLEIERS

-286 SMENVTDGDKHHA
+286 SMEDVTDGDKHHA

-322 GSTLVKSYVGAG
+322 GSTLVKSYVGTS

-361 TIPEMFTEFTT
+361 TVPEMFTEFTT

-453 EFVPEKYDNIRVGH
+453 EFVPEQYDNIRMSH

-551 CYELRSVDIASLQ
+551 CYALRSVDIASLQ

-606 LETLDLSSF
+606 LQTLDLSSF

-635 IDLTSFNTIKAKD
+635 IDLTSFNTVKAKD

-654 ICESLKSLDLRNF
+654 ICESLESLDLRNF
-667 NTSNTENMGGMFARC
+667 STSNTENMGGMFARC

-761 SLAALDLTNLSAQS
+761 SLAALDLTNFSAQS

-800 NLTNAYHMFYRCE
+800 KLTNAYMMFYRCE
-813 AESISITNFSCADDG
+813 AESISIANFSCADDG
-828 YLYGMF
+828 NLYGMF
-834 YGCSSMKTLTL
+834 NGCSSMKTLTL

-858 FLCGCRALEYLDLS
+858 FLCGCRALEHLDLS

-877 NVKNMSSMFMNCSS
+877 NVKNMGSMFMNCSS

-905 TNMSMMF
+905 TNMSLMF

-942 LHTIRMNMTAMNAEL
+942 LHTVRMNMTAMNAEL

-976 GIVDSRIQE
+976 GIVDSRIRE
-985 QLPQNW
+985 KLPQNW

>member
-63 KGDRIIIAP
+63 KGDRIIIAS
-72 SGKPATSYYETQEQG
+72 SGKPATSYYETQSQDN
-87 CDVAEFRFISGL
+87 DVAEFRFISGL

-207 PDGETGHGI
+207 PDSETGHGI

-231 FYIVLPQGKYTG
+231 FYIVLPPGNYSG
-243 FTIQLETGSPTGSRR
+243 FKIQLETEGPDKKTYS
-258 IYRMNEVLDIERS
+258 MDEVLEIERS

-286 SMENVTDGDKHHA
+286 SMEDVTDGDKHHA

-322 GSTLVKSYVGAG
+322 GSTLVKSYVGTS

-361 TIPEMFTEFTT
+361 TAPEMFTEFTT

-416 TNVLVLTYDTFKADE
+416 TNVLVLTYDTFQADE

-505 ADFSHTDLSGIT
+505 ADFSHTDLSKTT

-551 CYELRSVDIASLQ
+551 CYALRSVDIASLQ

-627 CSCNSLKD
+627 CYCNSLKD
-635 IDLTSFNTIKAKD
+635 IDLTSFNTVKAKD

-654 ICESLKSLDLRNF
+654 ICESLESLDLRNF

-701 ASMFNDCKNLKNLD
+701 ASMFNECKNLKNLD

-761 SLAALDLTNLSAQS
+761 SLAALDLTNFSAQS
-775 LEMARSMFDNCT
+775 LEMARSMFENCS
-787 SLKNITLNDFNAP
+787 SLKSITLNDFNAP
-800 NLTNAYHMFYRCE
+800 KLTNAYMMFYRCE
-813 AESISITNFSCADDG
+813 AESISIANFSCADDG
-828 YLYGMF
+828 NLYGMF

-858 FLCGCRALEYLDLS
+858 FLCGCRALEHLDLS

-877 NVKNMSSMFMNCSS
+877 NVKNMSSMFLNCSS

-942 LHTIRMNMTAMNAEL
+942 LHTVRMNMTAMNAEL

-976 GIVDSRIQE
+976 GIVDSRIRE
-985 QLPQNW
+985 KLPQNW

>member
-72 SGKPATSYYETQEQG
+72 SRKPATSYYETQEQDS
-87 CDVAEFRFISGL
+87 DVAEFRFISGL

-135 TYRKNNISSGT
+135 TYRKNSISSGT

-151 GATSRELSFR
+151 GATSRELHFR

-193 PIATFEGTDVTWNN
+193 PIATFEGTDVTWNK
-207 PDGETGHGI
+207 PDGETGRGI
-216 TLSCDGVALSPEPED
+216 TLSCDGIALSPEPED
-231 FYIVLPQGKYTG
+231 FHIVLPPGNYSG
-243 FTIQLETGSPTGSRR
+243 FKIQLETEGMDKKS
-258 IYRMNEVLDIERS
+258 YRMDEVLEIERS

-281 QFHGG
+281 QFHGD
-286 SMENVTDGDKHHA
+286 SMEDVTDGDKHHA

-308 CEEKSIYVFKEGGS
+308 CEEKTIYVFKEGGS
-322 GSTLVKSYVGAG
+322 GSTLVKSYVGTS

-361 TIPEMFTEFTT
+361 TVPEMFTEFTT

-453 EFVPEKYDNIRVGH
+453 EFVPEKYDNIRMSH

-505 ADFSHTDLSGIT
+505 ADFSHTDLSGTT

-551 CYELRSVDIASLQ
+551 CYALRSVDIASLQ

-627 CSCNSLKD
+627 GSCNSLKD
-635 IDLTSFNTIKAKD
+635 IDLTSFNTVKAKD
-648 MGGIFQ
+648 MGGMFQ
-654 ICESLKSLDLRNF
+654 ICESLESLDLRNF
-667 NTSNTENMGGMFARC
+667 STSNTENMGGMFARC

-701 ASMFNDCKNLKNLD
+701 ASMFNECKNLKNLD

-761 SLAALDLTNLSAQS
+761 SLAALDLANFSAQS
-775 LEMARSMFDNCT
+775 LEMARAMFENCS
-787 SLKNITLNDFNAP
+787 SLKAITLNDFNAP
-800 NLTNAYHMFYRCE
+800 NLTNAYMMFYRCE
-813 AESISITNFSCADDG
+813 AESISITDFSCADDG

-834 YGCSSMKTLTL
+834 HDCSSMKTLTL

-858 FLCGCRALEYLDLS
+858 FLCGCRALEHLDLS

-877 NVKNMSSMFMNCSS
+877 NVKNMGSMFMNCSS

-900 RTSNV
+900 RTSKV
-905 TNMSMMF
+905 TNMSLMF
-912 SGSAVSEL
+912 SGSAISEL

-942 LHTIRMNMTAMNAEL
+942 LHTVRMNMTKMNAEL
-957 HVDRMFSQ
+957 NVDRMFSQ

-976 GIVDSRIQE
+976 GIVDSRIRE

>member
-72 SGKPATSYYETQEQG
+72 SGKPTTSYYETQGQDN
-87 CDVAEFRFISGL
+87 DVAEFHFISGL
-99 EGNEMP
+99 EGNAMP

-207 PDGETGHGI
+207 PDGETGRGI

-231 FYIVLPQGKYTG
+231 FYIVLPPGNYSG
-243 FTIQLETGSPTGSRR
+243 FKIQLETEGPDKKT
-258 IYRMNEVLDIERS
+258 YRMDGVLEIERS

-286 SMENVTDGDKHHA
+286 SMEDVTDGDKHHA
-299 LTELGYGLE
+299 LTELGYRLE

-322 GSTLVKSYVGAG
+322 GSTLVKSYVGAS

-353 DDGATWDS
+353 DDGATWGS
-361 TIPEMFTEFTT
+361 TVPEMFTEFTT

-627 CSCNSLKD
+627 CYCNSLKD
-635 IDLTSFNTIKAKD
+635 IDLTSFNTVKAKD

-682 TKLESIDL
+682 TKLENIDL

-701 ASMFNDCKNLKNLD
+701 ASMFNECKNLKNLD

-761 SLAALDLTNLSAQS
+761 SLAALDLTNFSAQS
-775 LEMARSMFDNCT
+775 LEMARSMFENCS
-787 SLKNITLNDFNAP
+787 SLKSITLNDFNAP
-800 NLTNAYHMFYRCE
+800 KLTNAYMMFYRCE

-828 YLYGMF
+828 NLYGMF
-834 YGCSSMKTLTL
+834 QDCSSMKTLTL

-852 AGSLEY
+852 AGSLDY
-858 FLCGCRALEYLDLS
+858 FLCGCRALEHLDLS

-877 NVKNMSSMFMNCSS
+877 NVKNMGSMFMNCSS

-905 TNMSMMF
+905 TNMSLMF

-942 LHTIRMNMTAMNAEL
+942 LHTVRMNMTAMNAEL

-976 GIVDSRIQE
+976 GIVDSRIRE
-985 QLPQNW
+985 KLPHNW

>member
-72 SGKPATSYYETQEQG
+72 SGKPATSYYETQGQDN
-87 CDVAEFRFISGL
+87 DVAEFRFISGL

-207 PDGETGHGI
+207 PDSETGHGI

-231 FYIVLPQGKYTG
+231 FYIVLPPGNYSG
-243 FTIQLETGSPTGSRR
+243 FKIQLETESLDKKS
-258 IYRMNEVLDIERS
+258 YRMDEVLEIERS

-286 SMENVTDGDKHHA
+286 SMEDVTDGDKHHA

-322 GSTLVKSYVGAG
+322 GSTLVKSYVGAS

-353 DDGATWDS
+353 DDGATWGS
-361 TIPEMFTEFTT
+361 TVPEMFTEFTT

-392 DRVCLVKLKQDDSGK
+392 DRVCLVKLKQEDSGK

-551 CYELRSVDIASLQ
+551 CYALRSVDIASLQ

-635 IDLTSFNTIKAKD
+635 IDLTSFNTVKAKD

-654 ICESLKSLDLRNF
+654 ICESLESLDLRNF

-756 FENCT
+756 FEDCT
-761 SLAALDLTNLSAQS
+761 SLAALDLTNFSAQS

-800 NLTNAYHMFYRCE
+800 KLTNAYHMFYRCE
-813 AESISITNFSCADDG
+813 AESISIANFSCADDG
-828 YLYGMF
+828 NLYGMF
-834 YGCSSMKTLTL
+834 QDCSSMKTLTL

-852 AGSLEY
+852 AGSLDY
-858 FLCGCRALEYLDLS
+858 FLCGCRALEHLDLS

-877 NVKNMSSMFMNCSS
+877 NVKNMGSMFMNCSS

-942 LHTIRMNMTAMNAEL
+942 LHTVRMNMTAMNAEL

>member
-10 IAVSMLPACTN
+10 IAVSMLPACTY

-26 KAANQNY
+26 KSANQNY

-42 IKTRTCLGEV
+42 IKTRTCLGENS
-52 LSNETYPLLWE
+52 SNETFPLLWE

-87 CDVAEFRFISGL
+87 SDVAEFRFISGL
-99 EGNEMP
+99 EGNAMP

-118 AYKFTDGKHT
+118 AYKFTDGKHR

-135 TYRKNNISSGT
+135 IYRKNNISSGT

-151 GATSRELSFR
+151 GATSRELHFR

-166 LRLRLNTLEQDIRLS
+166 LRLRLNTLEQDTKLS
-181 SIKVAADKGLAG
+181 TIKVAADKAISG
-193 PIATFEGTDVTWNN
+193 PIATFEGTEVTWNN
-207 PDGETGHGI
+207 TDGETGRGI

-231 FYIVLPQGKYTG
+231 FYIVLPPGNYSG
-243 FTIQLETGSPTGSRR
+243 FKIQLETEGPDKKT
-258 IYRMNEVLDIERS
+258 YRMDEVLEIERS

-286 SMENVTDGDKHHA
+286 SMEDVTDGDQHHA

-322 GSTLVKSYVGAG
+322 GSTLVKSYVGTS

-361 TIPEMFTEFTT
+361 TAPEMFTEFTT

-386 ISPSNI
+386 ISPSDI

-407 EKDLRIAQY
+407 EMDIRIAQY
-416 TNVLVLTYDTFKADE
+416 CNVLVLTYDTFQADE
-431 RHNVCYSKDHALL
+431 RHNVCYSKDHAIL

-453 EFVPEKYDNIRVGH
+453 EFVPEKYDNIRVAH

-479 RLSNTA
+479 RLSNAA

-492 SIAYWAAEEYLTT
+492 SIVYWAAEEYLTT
-505 ADFSHTDLSGIT
+505 ADFSNTDLSGIT
-517 NMESMFQNC
+517 NMESMFENC

-534 GEVNTPELKNI
+534 GKVNTPELKNI

-551 CYELRSVDIASLQ
+551 CYALRSVDIASLQ
-564 TDKVTDMSSL
+564 TDKVTDMSGL

-586 TGFMTNSV
+586 TGFMTNYV
-594 TDMSNMFYSCRK
+594 TDMSNMFYSCQK
-606 LETLDLSSF
+606 IETLDLSSF
-615 DTSNVTNMNSMF
+615 DTSNVTNMHFMF
-627 CSCNSLKD
+627 CFCKALKD
-635 IDLTSFNTIKAKD
+635 IDITSFNTAKAKD
-648 MGGIFQ
+648 MSGIFQ

-667 NTSNTENMGGMFARC
+667 NTSNAENMGALFARC
-682 TKLESIDL
+682 TELESIDL
-690 SSFNTANCTQM
+690 SSFDTANCTQM
-701 ASMFNDCKNLKNLD
+701 ASMFLECKKLKNLD

-724 GSMERMFNNCSSLTE
+724 VNMERMFNNCSSLTE
-739 LDLSSFHTQ
+739 LDLSSFRTP

-761 SLAALDLTNLSAQS
+761 ALATLDLTHFSAQS
-775 LEMARSMFDNCT
+775 LEMARAMFGNCK
-787 SLKNITLNDFNAP
+787 SLKDITLNDFNAP
-800 NLTNAYHMFYRCE
+800 NLTNAYNMFSGCG

-852 AGSLEY
+852 AGTLEY
-858 FLCGCRALEYLDLS
+858 FLCGCSRLEYLDLS
-872 EFYTD
+872 KFHTD
-877 NVKNMSSMFMNCSS
+877 NVKNMGSMFMNCSS

-942 LHTIRMNMTAMNAEL
+942 LHTVRMNMTAMNAEL
-957 HVDRMFSQ
+957 NVDRMFSQ

-976 GIVDSRIQE
+976 GIVDSRIRE
-985 QLPQNW
+985 KLPHNW

>member
-99 EGNEMP
+99 DGNAMP
-105 PENTALTALYPAD
+105 PDNTALTALYPAD

-151 GATSRELSFR
+151 GATSRELYFR

-207 PDGETGHGI
+207 PDSETGRGI

-231 FYIVLPQGKYTG
+231 FYIVLPPGNYSG
-243 FTIQLETGSPTGSRR
+243 FKIQLETEGPDKKT
-258 IYRMNEVLDIERS
+258 YRMDGVLEIERS

-286 SMENVTDGDKHHA
+286 SMEDVTDGDKHHA

-322 GSTLVKSYVGAG
+322 GSTLVKSYVGTS

-361 TIPEMFTEFTT
+361 TAPEMFTEFTT

-479 RLSNTA
+479 RLNNTA

-505 ADFSHTDLSGIT
+505 ADFSHTDLSRIT

-534 GEVNTPELKNI
+534 GEVNTTELKNI

-551 CYELRSVDIASLQ
+551 CYALRSVDIASLQ

-635 IDLTSFNTIKAKD
+635 IDLTSFNTVKAKD

-654 ICESLKSLDLRNF
+654 ICESLESLDLRNF
-667 NTSNTENMGGMFARC
+667 STSNTENMGGMFARC

-761 SLAALDLTNLSAQS
+761 SLAALDLTNFSAQS
-775 LEMARSMFDNCT
+775 LEMARSMFENCS
-787 SLKNITLNDFNAP
+787 SLKSITLNDFNAP
-800 NLTNAYHMFYRCE
+800 NLTNAYMMFYRCG
-813 AESISITNFSCADDG
+813 AESISIANFSCADDG
-828 YLYGMF
+828 NLYGMF
-834 YGCSSMKTLTL
+834 QDCSSMKTLTL
-845 KNFDASK
+845 KNFNASK

-858 FLCGCRALEYLDLS
+858 FLCGCRALEHLDLS

-877 NVKNMSSMFMNCSS
+877 NVKNMGSMFMNCSS

-905 TNMSMMF
+905 TNMSLMF

-942 LHTIRMNMTAMNAEL
+942 LHTVRMNMTAMNAEL

-976 GIVDSRIQE
+976 GIVDSRIRE
-985 QLPQNW
+985 KLPQNW

>member
-118 AYKFTDGKHT
+118 AYKYTAGKHT

-135 TYRKNNISSGT
+135 TYRKNSISSGT

-151 GATSRELSFR
+151 GATSRELHFR

-166 LRLRLNTLEQDIRLS
+166 LRLRLNSLEQDIRLS

-207 PDGETGHGI
+207 PDGETGRGI

-231 FYIVLPQGKYTG
+231 FYIVLPPGNYSG
-243 FTIQLETGSPTGSRR
+243 FKIQLETEGPDKKT
-258 IYRMNEVLDIERS
+258 YRMNEVLDIERS

-286 SMENVTDGDKHHA
+286 SMEDVTDGDKHHA

-322 GSTLVKSYVGAG
+322 GSTLVKSYVGAS

-361 TIPEMFTEFTT
+361 TVPEMFTEFTT

-534 GEVNTPELKNI
+534 GEVNSPELKNI

-551 CYELRSVDIASLQ
+551 CYALRSVDIASLQ

-627 CSCNSLKD
+627 GSCNSLKD
-635 IDLTSFNTIKAKD
+635 IDLTSFNTVKAKD

-654 ICESLKSLDLRNF
+654 ICESLESLDLRNF

-690 SSFNTANCTQM
+690 SSFNTASCTQM

-724 GSMERMFNNCSSLTE
+724 ESMESMFNNCSSLTE

-761 SLAALDLTNLSAQS
+761 SLAALDLTNFSAQS
-775 LEMARSMFDNCT
+775 LEMARSMFENCS
-787 SLKNITLNDFNAP
+787 SLKSITLNDFNAP
-800 NLTNAYHMFYRCE
+800 NLTNAYMMFYRCE
-813 AESISITNFSCADDG
+813 AESISIANFSCADDG
-828 YLYGMF
+828 NLYGMF
-834 YGCSSMKTLTL
+834 QDCSSMKTLTL

-852 AGSLEY
+852 ARSLDY
-858 FLCGCRALEYLDLS
+858 FLCGCRALEHLDLS

-877 NVKNMSSMFMNCSS
+877 NVKNMGSMFMNCSS

-905 TNMSMMF
+905 TNMSLMF

-932 MYSMFEYCKE
+932 MYSMFEYCNE
-942 LHTIRMNMTAMNAEL
+942 LHTVRMNMTAMNAEL

-976 GIVDSRIQE
+976 GIVDSRIRE

>member
-21 EALQE
+21 DALQE

-33 SFTARTDAG
+33 RFTARTDAG

-72 SGKPATSYYETQEQG
+72 SGKPATSYYETQGQDK
-87 CDVAEFRFISGL
+87 DVAEFRFISDL
-99 EGNEMP
+99 EGNAMP

-151 GATSRELSFR
+151 GATSRELHFR

-166 LRLRLNTLEQDIRLS
+166 LRLRLNTLEQDVILS
-181 SIKVAADKGLAG
+181 TIKVAADKGLAG

-207 PDGETGHGI
+207 PDGETGRGI

-231 FYIVLPQGKYTG
+231 FYIVLPPGNYSG
-243 FTIQLETGSPTGSRR
+243 FKIQLETEGPDKKT
-258 IYRMNEVLDIERS
+258 YRMDGVLEIERS

-286 SMENVTDGDKHHA
+286 SMEDVTDGDKHHA

-322 GSTLVKSYVGAG
+322 GSTLVKSYVGTS

-361 TIPEMFTEFTT
+361 TAPEMFTEFTT

-453 EFVPEKYDNIRVGH
+453 EFVPEKYDNIRMSH

-505 ADFSHTDLSGIT
+505 ADFSHTDLSGTT

-551 CYELRSVDIASLQ
+551 CYALRSVDIASLQ

-635 IDLTSFNTIKAKD
+635 IDLTSFNTVKAKD

-701 ASMFNDCKNLKNLD
+701 ASMFNECKNLKNLD

-761 SLAALDLTNLSAQS
+761 SLAALDLTNFSAQN
-775 LEMARSMFDNCT
+775 LTMARSMFENCT
-787 SLKNITLNDFNAP
+787 SLKSITLNDFNAP
-800 NLTNAYHMFYRCE
+800 NLTNAYMMFYRCE
-813 AESISITNFSCADDG
+813 AESISIANFSCADDG
-828 YLYGMF
+828 NLYGMF
-834 YGCSSMKTLTL
+834 QDCSSMKTLTL
-845 KNFDASK
+845 KNFNASK

-858 FLCGCRALEYLDLS
+858 FLCGCRALEHLDLS

-877 NVKNMSSMFMNCSS
+877 NVKNMGSMFMNCSS

-905 TNMSMMF
+905 TNMSLMF

-942 LHTIRMNMTAMNAEL
+942 LHTVRMNMTAMNAEL

-976 GIVDSRIQE
+976 GIVDSRIRE
-985 QLPQNW
+985 KLPQNW

>member
-72 SGKPATSYYETQEQG
+72 SGKPATSYYETQSQDS
-87 CDVAEFRFISGL
+87 DVAEFRFISGL

-207 PDGETGHGI
+207 PDGETGRGI

-231 FYIVLPQGKYTG
+231 FYIVLPPGNYSG
-243 FTIQLETGSPTGSRR
+243 FKIQLETEGPDKKT
-258 IYRMNEVLDIERS
+258 YRMNEVLEIERS

-286 SMENVTDGDKHHA
+286 SIEDVTDGDKHHA

-322 GSTLVKSYVGAG
+322 GSTLVKSNVGAS

-353 DDGATWDS
+353 DDGATWGS
-361 TIPEMFTEFTT
+361 TVPEMFTEFTT

-635 IDLTSFNTIKAKD
+635 IDLTSFNTVKAKD
-648 MGGIFQ
+648 MGGLFQ

-667 NTSNTENMGGMFARC
+667 STANTENMGGMFARC

-756 FENCT
+756 FEDCT
-761 SLAALDLTNLSAQS
+761 SLAALDLTNFSAQS

-800 NLTNAYHMFYRCE
+800 NLTNAYMMFYRCE
-813 AESISITNFSCADDG
+813 AESISIANFSCADDG
-828 YLYGMF
+828 NLYGMF
-834 YGCSSMKTLTL
+834 QDCSSMKTLTL

-852 AGSLEY
+852 AGSLDY
-858 FLCGCRALEYLDLS
+858 FLCGCRALEHLDLS

>member
-33 SFTARTDAG
+33 SFTARTDSG
-42 IKTRTCLGEV
+42 IKTRTCLGED

-99 EGNEMP
+99 EGNAMP

-166 LRLRLNTLEQDIRLS
+166 LRLQLNTLEQDIRLS

-193 PIATFEGTDVTWNN
+193 PIATFEGTDVTWDN
-207 PDGETGHGI
+207 PDSETGRGI

-231 FYIVLPQGKYTG
+231 FYIVLPPGKYTG

-286 SMENVTDGDKHHA
+286 SIEDVTDGDKHHA

-322 GSTLVKSYVGAG
+322 GSTLVKSYVGAS

-353 DDGATWDS
+353 DDGATWGS
-361 TIPEMFTEFTT
+361 TVPEMFTEFTT

-574 FFNCSSLERLDL
+574 FFNCNSLERLDL

-635 IDLTSFNTIKAKD
+635 IDLTSFNTVKAKD

-667 NTSNTENMGGMFARC
+667 STSNTENMGGMFARC

-775 LEMARSMFDNCT
+775 LEMDRSMFDNCT

>member
-21 EALQE
+21 DALQE

-33 SFTARTDAG
+33 RFTARTDAG

-72 SGKPATSYYETQEQG
+72 SGKPATSYYETQGQDK
-87 CDVAEFRFISGL
+87 DVAEFRFISDL
-99 EGNEMP
+99 EGNAMP

-128 INIPENQ
+128 ISIPENQ

-166 LRLRLNTLEQDIRLS
+166 LRLHLNTLEQDIRLS

-207 PDGETGHGI
+207 PDSETGRGI

-231 FYIVLPQGKYTG
+231 FYIVLPPGNYSG
-243 FTIQLETGSPTGSRR
+243 FKIQLETEGPDKKTYS
-258 IYRMNEVLDIERS
+258 MDEVLEIERS

-286 SMENVTDGDKHHA
+286 SMEDVADGDKHHA

-322 GSTLVKSYVGAG
+322 GSTLVKSYVGAS

-361 TIPEMFTEFTT
+361 TVPEMFTEFTT

-479 RLSNTA
+479 RLNNTA

-551 CYELRSVDIASLQ
+551 CYALRSVDIASLQ

-635 IDLTSFNTIKAKD
+635 IDLTSFNTVKAKD

-654 ICESLKSLDLRNF
+654 ICESLESLDLRNF

-701 ASMFNDCKNLKNLD
+701 ASMFNECKNLKNLD

-739 LDLSSFHTQ
+739 LDLSSLHTQ

-761 SLAALDLTNLSAQS
+761 SLAALDLTNFSTQS
-775 LEMARSMFDNCT
+775 LEMARSMFENCS
-787 SLKNITLNDFNAP
+787 SLKSITLNDFNAP
-800 NLTNAYHMFYRCE
+800 KLTNAYMMFYRCE
-813 AESISITNFSCADDG
+813 AESISIANFSCADDG
-828 YLYGMF
+828 NLYGMF

-858 FLCGCRALEYLDLS
+858 FLCGCRALEHLDLS

-877 NVKNMSSMFMNCSS
+877 NVKNMSSMFLNCSS

-920 DLSNFDTSNVTQ
+920 DLSDFDTSNVTQ

-942 LHTIRMNMTAMNAEL
+942 LHTVRMNMTAMNAEL

-976 GIVDSRIQE
+976 GIVDSRIRE
-985 QLPQNW
+985 KLPQNW

>member
-26 KAANQNY
+26 KSANQNY

-42 IKTRTCLGEV
+42 IKSRTCMGEA

-72 SGKPATSYYETQEQG
+72 SGKPATSYYETQDQDS
-87 CDVAEFRFISGL
+87 DVAEFRFISGL
-99 EGNEMP
+99 EGNAMP

-118 AYKFTDGKHT
+118 AYNFIAGKHT

-135 TYRKNNISSGT
+135 TYRKNSISSGT

-151 GATSRELSFR
+151 GATSRELHFR

-166 LRLRLNTLEQDIRLS
+166 LRLRLNTLEQDTKLS
-181 SIKVAADKGLAG
+181 TIKVAADKGLAG
-193 PIATFEGTDVTWNN
+193 PIGTFEGTDVTWNN

-231 FYIVLPQGKYTG
+231 FYIVLPPGNYSG
-243 FTIQLETGSPTGSRR
+243 FKIQLETEGPDKKT
-258 IYRMNEVLDIERS
+258 YRMNEVLEIERS

-286 SMENVTDGDKHHA
+286 SMEDVTDGDQHHA

-322 GSTLVKSYVGAG
+322 GSTLVKSYVGTS

-361 TIPEMFTEFTT
+361 TAPEMFTEFTT
-372 HGDGDIAG
+372 HGNGDIAG

-386 ISPSNI
+386 ISPSDI

-407 EKDLRIAQY
+407 EMDIRIAQY
-416 TNVLVLTYDTFKADE
+416 CNVLVLTYDTFQADE
-431 RHNVCYSKDHALL
+431 RHNVCYSKDHAIL

-453 EFVPEKYDNIRVGH
+453 EFVPEKYDNIRVAH

-479 RLSNTA
+479 RLSNAA

-492 SIAYWAAEEYLTT
+492 SIVYWAAEEYLTT
-505 ADFSHTDLSGIT
+505 ADFSNTDLSGIT
-517 NMESMFQNC
+517 NMESMFENC

-534 GEVNTPELKNI
+534 GKVNTPELKNI

-551 CYELRSVDIASLQ
+551 CYALRSVDIASLQ
-564 TDKVTDMSSL
+564 TDKVTDMSGL

-594 TDMSNMFYSCRK
+594 TDMSNMFYSCQK
-606 LETLDLSSF
+606 IETLDLSSF
-615 DTSNVTNMNSMF
+615 DTSNVTNMHFMF
-627 CSCNSLKD
+627 CFCKALKD
-635 IDLTSFNTIKAKD
+635 IDITSFNTAKAKD
-648 MGGIFQ
+648 MSGIFQ

-667 NTSNTENMGGMFARC
+667 NTSNAENMGALFARC
-682 TKLESIDL
+682 TELESIDL
-690 SSFNTANCTQM
+690 SSFDTANCTQM
-701 ASMFNDCKNLKNLD
+701 ASMFLECKKLKNLD

-739 LDLSSFHTQ
+739 LDLSSFRTP

-761 SLAALDLTNLSAQS
+761 ALATLDLTHFSAQS
-775 LEMARSMFDNCT
+775 LEMARAMFGNCK
-787 SLKNITLNDFNAP
+787 SLKDITLNDFNAP
-800 NLTNAYHMFYRCE
+800 NLTNAYNMFSGCG

-834 YGCSSMKTLTL
+834 QDCSSMKTLTL

-852 AGSLEY
+852 AGTLEY
-858 FLCGCRALEYLDLS
+858 FLCGCSRLEYLDLS

-877 NVKNMSSMFMNCSS
+877 NVKNMGSMFMNCSS

-900 RTSNV
+900 RTLNV

-942 LHTIRMNMTAMNAEL
+942 LHTVRMNMTAMNAEL
-957 HVDRMFSQ
+957 NVDRMFSQ

-976 GIVDSRIQE
+976 GIVDSRIRE
-985 QLPQNW
+985 KLPQNW
-991 TIEAF
+991 VIEAF

>member
-63 KGDRIIIAP
+63 KGDRIIIAT
-72 SGKPATSYYETQEQG
+72 SGKPATSYYETQDQDS
-87 CDVAEFRFISGL
+87 DVAEFRFISGL
-99 EGNEMP
+99 EGNAMP
-105 PENTALTALYPAD
+105 PENTALTALYPTD
-118 AYKFTDGKHT
+118 TYKFTDGKHT

-207 PDGETGHGI
+207 PDGETGRGI
-216 TLSCDGVALSPEPED
+216 TLSCDGVALSSEPED
-231 FYIVLPQGKYTG
+231 FYIVLPPGNYSG
-243 FTIQLETGSPTGSRR
+243 FKIQLETEGLDKKS
-258 IYRMNEVLDIERS
+258 YRMDEVLEIERS

-286 SMENVTDGDKHHA
+286 SMEDVTDGDKHHA

-322 GSTLVKSYVGAG
+322 GSTLVKSYVGAS

-353 DDGATWDS
+353 DDGATWGS
-361 TIPEMFTEFTT
+361 TVPEMFTEFTT

-407 EKDLRIAQY
+407 ERNLRIAQY

-627 CSCNSLKD
+627 CSCNFLKD
-635 IDLTSFNTIKAKD
+635 IDLTSFNTVKAKD

-756 FENCT
+756 FEDCT
-761 SLAALDLTNLSAQS
+761 SLAALDLTNFSAQS

-800 NLTNAYHMFYRCE
+800 NLTNAYMMFYRCE

-845 KNFDASK
+845 KDFDASK

-858 FLCGCRALEYLDLS
+858 FLCGCRALEYLDMS

-942 LHTIRMNMTAMNAEL
+942 LHTVRMNMTAMNAEL

-965 TQKAGCLYAKD
+965 TQKTGCLYAKD
-976 GIVDSRIQE
+976 GIVDSRIRE
-985 QLPQNW
+985 KLPQNW